1 MQSYAL
7 EGVGWLAAG
16 FLLGGFSTFLF
27 WRRIE
32 VRLRR
37 LVGQIGALA
46 SEHDAGGEI
55 LPAAAPG
62 LFGWRQALDRAEYQL
77 IALTDALRAER
88 DAALQANQTKTRF
101 LAVASH
107 DLRQPLQALG
117 LFVAALAQRAP
128 VELQNVVGKIE
139 TSLEAFE
146 HLLDGLLDIS
156 RLDAGAIEAH
166 STRFPL
172 QALFDRM
179 AMEFEPLAERKG
191 LRLGFVANGVTL
203 QSDPD
208 LLDRILRNLLSNAV
222 RYTSRGGIVVGV
234 RCRAATLRIEIW
246 DTGIGIAPADQ
257 QDVFREFHQL
267 ETKRSELRDGLGLG
281 LAIVDR
287 LVDLIG
293 GSIELRSEPGKG
305 SVFAVVLPREGNEGK
320 RHGQ

>member
-1 MQSYAL
+1 M
-7 EGVGWLAAG
+7 
-16 FLLGGFSTFLF
+16 
-27 WRRIE
+27 
-32 VRLRR
+32 
-37 LVGQIGALA
+37 LVGQIALLA
-46 SEHDAGGEI
+46 AEHEARSDIAPSAMRSTPCLGFLGWK
-55 LPAAAPG
+55 AA
-62 LFGWRQALDRAEYQL
+62 LEQAEHRL
-77 IALTDALRAER
+77 IALTDAMRAER
-88 DAALQANQTKTRF
+88 DAALQANQSKTRF

-128 VELQNVVGKIE
+128 VELENVVGKIE

-172 QALFDRM
+172 QALFERM

-191 LRLGFVANGVTL
+191 LKLNFVATSAVL

-222 RYTSRGGIVVGV
+222 RYTGRGGILVGV
-234 RCRAATLRIEIW
+234 RRRPGGTRIEVW

-257 QDVFREFHQL
+257 RDVFREFHQL
-267 ETKRSELRDGLGLG
+267 ETRHSELRDGLGLG

-287 LVDLIG
+287 LVSLIG
-293 GSIELRSEPGKG
+293 GSVELRSEPGKG
-305 SVFAVVLPREGNEGK
+305 SVFAVILPEYEGAN
-320 RHGQ
+320 RR